1 MAKKIKNFLL
11 SPCYKLIALCGR
23 LIVEGNLLYNAL
35 QIGVSLKVRPQNVA
49 MKKGI

>member
-1 MAKKIKNFLL
+1 MVYFI
-11 SPCYKLIALCGR
+11 
-23 LIVEGNLLYNAL
+23 ETNAL